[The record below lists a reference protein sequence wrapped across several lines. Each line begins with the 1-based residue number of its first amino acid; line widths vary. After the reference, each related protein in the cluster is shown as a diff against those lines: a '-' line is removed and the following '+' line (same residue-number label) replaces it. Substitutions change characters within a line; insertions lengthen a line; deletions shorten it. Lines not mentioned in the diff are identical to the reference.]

1 MDNSNTNNENKKS
14 QAVNKPAEIL
24 KATLILAL
32 CTIALLGLY
41 LISTSPLIA
50 GKPYE
55 LETSGYTIQPG
66 KTTVA
71 ELTEAGFSF
80 SDYSSNYKEIY
91 DVNTMA
97 ASKTK
102 YQLVSLLKEGKLLA
116 DVTIINESST
126 SKPLLNCLISEV
138 TLNLEKPYDDMDKV
152 YLKGISLTDLTP
164 DKLSEVMGKNSTAA
178 DYKSYLDTSPT
189 GTSYIWSKGKY
200 ALEIVISTDG
210 NLMSIKSNYNK

>member
-50 GKPYE
+50 GKPY
-55 LETSGYTIQPG
+55 
-66 KTTVA
+66 
-71 ELTEAGFSF
+71 
-80 SDYSSNYKEIY
+80 
-91 DVNTMA
+91 
-97 ASKTK
+97 
-102 YQLVSLLKEGKLLA
+102 
-116 DVTIINESST
+116 
-126 SKPLLNCLISEV
+126 
-138 TLNLEKPYDDMDKV
+138 DDMDKV

-178 DYKSYLDTSPT
+178 DYKSYSDTSPT
-189 GTSYIWSKGKY
+189 GTSYTWSKGKY

>member
-1 MDNSNTNNENKKS
+1 MDTINMNNENKKS

-24 KATLILAL
+24 KVTLILAL
-32 CTIALLGLY
+32 CAIALLGLY
-41 LISTSPLIA
+41 FISTSPLIA

-55 LETSGYTIQPG
+55 LEISGYTVQPG

-71 ELTEAGFSF
+71 ELSEAGFSF
-80 SDYSSNYKEIY
+80 SDFSSNYKEIY
-91 DVNTMA
+91 DVNTMV

-116 DVTIINESST
+116 DITIINESSS

-138 TLNLEKPYDDMDKV
+138 TFNLEKPYDDLDKV
-152 YLKGISLTDLTP
+152 NLKGISLTDLTP
-164 DKLSEVMGKNSTAA
+164 DKMSEAMGKKGTAA
-178 DYKSYLDTSPT
+178 DYKSYSDTSPT
-189 GTSYIWSKGKY
+189 GTSYTWSKGKY